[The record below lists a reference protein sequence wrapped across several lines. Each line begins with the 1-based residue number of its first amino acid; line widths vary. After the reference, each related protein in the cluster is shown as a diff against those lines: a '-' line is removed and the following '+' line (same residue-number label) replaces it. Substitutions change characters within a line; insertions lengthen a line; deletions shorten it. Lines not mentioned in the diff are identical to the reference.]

1 MKLEIRHTT
10 RYHYDEP
17 ANNSVNEIRLTPR
30 SGERQNCHHHSI
42 DIQPRTQLFTYEDFF
57 GNRVHSFSIIR
68 PHHELV
74 IHMQSTVVTEEAEQG
89 TESRLTHKEELQL
102 LDSEHVRNGLVEYL
116 LPTFYTKVTSEVLS
130 FAGLK
135 PTPVGSLREWLNEMN
150 SRIHREITYDPS
162 ATGVA
167 TPAGEMLV
175 LKRGVC
181 QDFAHLMIAV
191 CRSQGIP
198 ARYVSGYH
206 FVGDLQGGN
215 ADFEQASHAWIEAY
229 LPGSGW
235 IGFDPTN
242 NQRMNGR
249 YVKLA
254 HGRDYR
260 DIVPVKGIF
269 KGAVPGRLQVVV
281 DVRRISE

>member
-10 RYHYDEP
+10 RYSYDEP

-30 SGERQNCHHHSI
+30 SGERQNCHHHAI
-42 DIQPRTQLFTYEDFF
+42 DIKPHTQLFTYEDFF
-57 GNRVHSFSIIR
+57 GNRVHSFSVIE
-68 PHHELV
+68 PHSELV
-74 IHMQSTVVTEEAEQG
+74 IHVHSTVVTEDTEQR
-89 TESRLTHKEELQL
+89 TESRLTQKEQLQL

-116 LPTFYTKVTSEVLS
+116 LPTVYTKVTPEVLN
-130 FAGLK
+130 FAGLES
-135 PTPVGSLREWLNEMN
+135 TPRGSLCEWLNQMN
-150 SRIHREITYDPS
+150 DRIHREIIYDPF

-229 LPGSGW
+229 LPGTGW
-235 IGFDPTN
+235 IGYDPTN

-260 DIVPVKGIF
+260 DIVPVKGVF
-269 KGAVPGRLQVVV
+269 KGIAPGRLEVVV
-281 DVRRISE
+281 DVRRITD

>member
-1 MKLEIRHTT
+1 MKLAIRHTT
-10 RYHYDEP
+10 RYVYDEP

-30 SGERQNCHHHSI
+30 SDERQNCHHHTI
-42 DIQPRTQLFTYEDFF
+42 EIQPHTQFFTYEDFF
-57 GNRVHSFSIIR
+57 GNRVHSFSVTP
-68 PHHELV
+68 PHRELT
-74 IHMQSTVVTEEAEQG
+74 IHMQSVVVTANAEQASS
-89 TESRLTHKEELQL
+89 SRLTVGEELEL
-102 LDSEHVRNGLVEYL
+102 LNSEYVRNGMVEYL
-116 LPTFYTKVTSEVLS
+116 LPTLYTKVTPEVAA
-130 FAGLK
+130 FAGYA
-135 PTPVGSLREWLNEMN
+135 PQPESGLREWLDEMN
-150 SRIHREITYDPS
+150 RRIHREITYDPS

-167 TPAGEMLV
+167 TPAGEMLA
-175 LKRGVC
+175 LGRGVC
-181 QDFAHLMIAV
+181 QDFAHLMLSV

-229 LPGSGW
+229 LPGAGW
-235 IGFDPTN
+235 IGYDPTN

-260 DIVPVKGIF
+260 DIVPVKGVF
-269 KGAVPGRLQVVV
+269 KGTGASRLEVEV
-281 DVRRISE
+281 DVRKLED